1 MAVKNDGLCM
11 TYTINRL
18 SETAKTFRRL
28 GEAYECAS
36 GDEAQ
41 SPSFKRQLFL
51 VADILEDCTL
61 MQLQADKPSK
71 GIARDMASR
80 ALVAGI
86 VIKDVNI
93 LKDKTGRS
101 EVVILAR
108 TLGKGCVAERKIRKI
123 VWGSWRDYKALTK
136 EQYRILEKCTSVMK
150 DKLNHYGRSNEKFGL
165 IHADLHFYNV
175 INNNGVN
182 QIIDFDD
189 SGYGFYMYDMGCA
202 LVTYSR
208 NLTKL
213 EGAWVRGYE
222 KVRKLSDEDKK
233 FIPMFVLLRRITRL
247 AWLATHS
254 DSDTAKTVDDEYLDV
269 TIDMAKE
276 WLKANTRVAVITGAA
291 GGIGYGIAKKFL
303 ESCK

>member
-93 LKDKTGRS
+93 LKTRQAGVKLLYLQ
-101 EVVILAR
+101 ELLAR
-108 TLGKGCVAERKIRKI
+108 AVSQRER
-123 VWGSWRDYKALTK
+123 
-136 EQYRILEKCTSVMK
+136 
-150 DKLNHYGRSNEKFGL
+150 YGNS
-165 IHADLHFYNV
+165 
-175 INNNGVN
+175 
-182 QIIDFDD
+182 
-189 SGYGFYMYDMGCA
+189 M
-202 LVTYSR
+202 
-208 NLTKL
+208 
-213 EGAWVRGYE
+213 
-222 KVRKLSDEDKK
+222 
-233 FIPMFVLLRRITRL
+233 
-247 AWLATHS
+247 
-254 DSDTAKTVDDEYLDV
+254 
-269 TIDMAKE
+269 
-276 WLKANTRVAVITGAA
+276 
-291 GGIGYGIAKKFL
+291 
-303 ESCK
+303 

>member
-101 EVVILAR
+101 EVVIFAR

-123 VWGSWRDYKALTK
+123 VCD
-136 EQYRILEKCTSVMK
+136 VM
-150 DKLNHYGRSNEKFGL
+150 GL
-165 IHADLHFYNV
+165 
-175 INNNGVN
+175 
-182 QIIDFDD
+182 
-189 SGYGFYMYDMGCA
+189 
-202 LVTYSR
+202 
-208 NLTKL
+208 
-213 EGAWVRGYE
+213 
-222 KVRKLSDEDKK
+222 
-233 FIPMFVLLRRITRL
+233 
-247 AWLATHS
+247 
-254 DSDTAKTVDDEYLDV
+254 DTIQ
-269 TIDMAKE
+269 TI
-276 WLKANTRVAVITGAA
+276 ITGLSLTTTASSMCF
-291 GGIGYGIAKKFL
+291 IRRTVSDFYQELQENVKKKRL
-303 ESCK
+303 

>member
-93 LKDKTGRS
+93 LKTRQAGVKLLYLQ
-101 EVVILAR
+101 ELLAR
-108 TLGKGCVAERKIRKI
+108 AVSQRERYGK
-123 VWGSWRDYKALTK
+123 
-136 EQYRILEKCTSVMK
+136 
-150 DKLNHYGRSNEKFGL
+150 
-165 IHADLHFYNV
+165 
-175 INNNGVN
+175 
-182 QIIDFDD
+182 
-189 SGYGFYMYDMGCA
+189 
-202 LVTYSR
+202 
-208 NLTKL
+208 
-213 EGAWVRGYE
+213 
-222 KVRKLSDEDKK
+222 
-233 FIPMFVLLRRITRL
+233 
-247 AWLATHS
+247 
-254 DSDTAKTVDDEYLDV
+254 
-269 TIDMAKE
+269 
-276 WLKANTRVAVITGAA
+276 
-291 GGIGYGIAKKFL
+291 
-303 ESCK
+303 

>member
-123 VWGSWRDYKALTK
+123 VCD
-136 EQYRILEKCTSVMK
+136 VMGVGYYS
-150 DKLNHYGRSNEKFGL
+150 DHNNRL
-165 IHADLHFYNV
+165 V
-175 INNNGVN
+175 INDNCQQYVFHQENRFRFLYDRCK
-182 QIIDFDD
+182 QISLRIGKFKRVFRIFTKSGHIAKGIGFELKIDVVHIVIIHILYCSHGIF
-189 SGYGFYMYDMGCA
+189 
-202 LVTYSR
+202 R
-208 NLTKL
+208 
-213 EGAWVRGYE
+213 
-222 KVRKLSDEDKK
+222 
-233 FIPMFVLLRRITRL
+233 IRIT
-247 AWLATHS
+247 
-254 DSDTAKTVDDEYLDV
+254 VPFQLD
-269 TIDMAKE
+269 
-276 WLKANTRVAVITGAA
+276 A
-291 GGIGYGIAKKFL
+291 GYRNGGCGQ
-303 ESCK
+303 CKIICRFTFRSGR

>member
-123 VWGSWRDYKALTK
+123 VCD
-136 EQYRILEKCTSVMK
+136 VM
-150 DKLNHYGRSNEKFGL
+150 
-165 IHADLHFYNV
+165 
-175 INNNGVN
+175 
-182 QIIDFDD
+182 
-189 SGYGFYMYDMGCA
+189 
-202 LVTYSR
+202 
-208 NLTKL
+208 
-213 EGAWVRGYE
+213 
-222 KVRKLSDEDKK
+222 
-233 FIPMFVLLRRITRL
+233 
-247 AWLATHS
+247 
-254 DSDTAKTVDDEYLDV
+254 
-269 TIDMAKE
+269 
-276 WLKANTRVAVITGAA
+276 
-291 GGIGYGIAKKFL
+291 GIGYYSDHNNRLVINDNCQQYVFHQENRFRFLSGVARKCKEKKRL
-303 ESCK
+303 

>member
-123 VWGSWRDYKALTK
+123 VCD
-136 EQYRILEKCTSVMK
+136 VM
-150 DKLNHYGRSNEKFGL
+150 
-165 IHADLHFYNV
+165 
-175 INNNGVN
+175 
-182 QIIDFDD
+182 
-189 SGYGFYMYDMGCA
+189 
-202 LVTYSR
+202 
-208 NLTKL
+208 
-213 EGAWVRGYE
+213 
-222 KVRKLSDEDKK
+222 
-233 FIPMFVLLRRITRL
+233 
-247 AWLATHS
+247 
-254 DSDTAKTVDDEYLDV
+254 
-269 TIDMAKE
+269 
-276 WLKANTRVAVITGAA
+276 
-291 GGIGYGIAKKFL
+291 GIGYYSDHNNRLVINDTA
-303 ESCK
+303 S

>member
-61 MQLQADKPSK
+61 MQLHADKPSK

-80 ALVAGI
+80 ALVVGI

-108 TLGKGCVAERKIRKI
+108 TLGKGCVAERKIPVSNCLISFEFSALI
-123 VWGSWRDYKALTK
+123 VNLCNFA
-136 EQYRILEKCTSVMK
+136 SVAFT
-150 DKLNHYGRSNEKFGL
+150 RRFSARFG
-165 IHADLHFYNV
+165 
-175 INNNGVN
+175 
-182 QIIDFDD
+182 
-189 SGYGFYMYDMGCA
+189 
-202 LVTYSR
+202 
-208 NLTKL
+208 
-213 EGAWVRGYE
+213 
-222 KVRKLSDEDKK
+222 
-233 FIPMFVLLRRITRL
+233 
-247 AWLATHS
+247 
-254 DSDTAKTVDDEYLDV
+254 
-269 TIDMAKE
+269 
-276 WLKANTRVAVITGAA
+276 
-291 GGIGYGIAKKFL
+291 
-303 ESCK
+303 